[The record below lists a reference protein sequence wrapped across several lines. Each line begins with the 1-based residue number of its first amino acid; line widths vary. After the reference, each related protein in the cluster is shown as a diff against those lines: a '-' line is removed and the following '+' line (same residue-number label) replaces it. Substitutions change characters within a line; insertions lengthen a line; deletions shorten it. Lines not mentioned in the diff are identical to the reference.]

1 MPLGYRARFI
11 DLGTLEKKEKT
22 LEYNSVLN
30 ESEKKDSEIPPQK
43 INKIVLRLTALLGA
57 LDRLPGSGCVP
68 LAPLYS
74 CVPRIHKA
82 PWANRGPFLFFFW
95 RFGSTPRETA
105 IRNNKI

>member
-1 MPLGYRARFI
+1 MRA
-11 DLGTLEKKEKT
+11 K
-22 LEYNSVLN
+22 
-30 ESEKKDSEIPPQK
+30 KKDSEIPPQK

-57 LDRLPGSGCVP
+57 LNRLPGSGCVP

-82 PWANRGPFLFFFW
+82 PWANRGPFFFW

-105 IRNNKI
+105 IRNNKNIIYIICNV